1 MKNRFLF
8 LVGIGALL
16 AMSSCSKDEE
26 NLVVKSGEPARLSI
40 TLKGTSVD
48 TRALGNT
55 TSPSV
60 AEENKIQRIVVGL
73 FKTDGSTDV
82 IFEKDYTS
90 GYDGSVIEVTGKMV
104 QGSDNGYRDI
114 IVVANAPQYHFNG
127 ITKKSDFENRK
138 IDLTQT
144 KDFLPMTGTSS
155 VTLESNKTVTIS
167 SPIQITRL
175 VARISLVNIVTA
187 FEPGGLYANSK
198 FHADQVFLYN
208 AMSKCEV
215 DGTYSDPV
223 HGWSAIPPYQG
234 VLGLFEN
241 VDLSTPINYP
251 TTTGDFLYFYAFPNL
266 FPTSIDQA
274 FLDGPFTDYTR
285 LVIGGTFDLDGVTS
299 TPNTDLSRV
308 YYPIIVNRVKLL
320 SELNVPIGVGIGVK
334 RNTVYKVAAVIK
346 SKGVDNPDIVIN
358 PAYLNVTVTPVAWDL
373 TIPTQTVT
381 F

>member
-1 MKNRFLF
+1 MKSRFLF
-8 LVGIGALL
+8 LVGIGVLL

-26 NLVVKSGEPARLSI
+26 NLVVKSGEPAKVSI
-40 TLKGTSVD
+40 TLKGTNID

-55 TSPSV
+55 TAPSV
-60 AEENKIQRIVVGL
+60 TEENKIQRIVVGL

-90 GYDGSVIEVTGKMV
+90 GYDGSIINVTGRLV

-114 IVVANAPQYHFNG
+114 IIVANAPTNHFKG
-127 ITKKSDFENRK
+127 IANITDFENTK
-138 IDLTQT
+138 IALTQT
-144 KDFLPMTGTSS
+144 KDLLPMTGTSS
-155 VTLESNKTVTIS
+155 VTLEPNKTVTIS

-175 VARISLVNIVTA
+175 VARINLVNIVTA
-187 FEPGGLYANSK
+187 FEPGGLYANST
-198 FHADQVFLYN
+198 FHADQIFLYN

-223 HGWSAIPPYQG
+223 HGWSAIAPYQG
-234 VLGLFEN
+234 VSGLFEN

-251 TTTGDFLYFYAFPNL
+251 TTAGDFLYFYTYPNL

-274 FLDGPFTDYTR
+274 FLDGPFANYTR

-299 TPNTDLSRV
+299 NPNTDASRV
-308 YYPIIVNRVKLL
+308 YYPIIVNRVKLV
-320 SELNVPIGVGIGVK
+320 SEINISAGVGIGVK